1 MEVYHNNCMAMNT
14 RFDLVMPGC
23 EEESADMVFKD
34 VQKELL
40 RLENK
45 LSYFS
50 KESIVF
56 KLNNEAFQN
65 PIELDN
71 EMVEILSLCIDFNNK
86 TNGIFDITIRPLLEL
101 LKQNDH
107 PDQKELEKLH
117 HNLGCDKLILH
128 PEDKIIRFANELV
141 KIDLGGF
148 GKGYAIKK
156 VLDILEENLV
166 QNAFISFGGSS
177 VSGVG
182 KHPHGDYWP
191 AGIQNVFHPSES
203 LYKFKLKDSSLSTS
217 GWSEKQNFFMLNP
230 LTSGLVQTHK
240 TVSVVSESPILSE
253 VLSTALYI
261 ADGGQREFIIEN
273 YPDCN
278 VVEIRYGVGEVE
290 EILEICKSEK
300 SEQVQV

>member
-1 MEVYHNNCMAMNT
+1 MNT
-14 RFDLVMPGC
+14 RFDLVMPDCG
-23 EEESADMVFKD
+23 EESADTVFKD
-34 VQKELL
+34 IHKELL
-40 RLENK
+40 RLESK

-71 EMVEILSLCIDFNNK
+71 EMFEILSLCIDFCNK
-86 TNGIFDITIRPLLEL
+86 TNGIFDITVRPLLEL
-101 LKQNDH
+101 LKQNEH
-107 PDQKELEKLH
+107 PDQEELEKLH

-128 PEDKIIRFANELV
+128 PEDKTICFANELV

-148 GKGYAIKK
+148 GKGYAMKK
-156 VLDILEENLV
+156 VLDILEENLIRNV
-166 QNAFISFGGSS
+166 FISFGGSS

-191 AGIQNVFHPSES
+191 AGIQNVFQPSES

-217 GWSEKQNFFMLNP
+217 GLSEKQSFFMLNP
-230 LTSGLVQTHK
+230 LTFEAVKARK
-240 TVSVVSESPILSE
+240 TASVVSDSPILSE

-261 ADGGQREFIIEN
+261 ADVEQRGLIIKN
-273 YPDCN
+273 YPACDI
-278 VVEIRYGVGEVE
+278 VEIHYGGNEVE